1 MTTKTDASY
10 PGEHAPVQQG
20 RGAVI
25 DLNEMEWTKVAGK
38 VTGVLEKPIL
48 VRGEHDSTLWVSQAK
63 LLPGGVFPRH
73 YHPYP
78 QLFVFLAGNGCVE
91 LDGKRVA
98 VGPGVTVRML
108 AGESHQVMNEG
119 GEELVL
125 MQISVPGWKEDES
138 S

>member
-1 MTTKTDASY
+1 MTTQTEAHY
-10 PGEHAPVQQG
+10 PGEHAEVKTG

-25 DLNEMEWTKVAGK
+25 DLNAMEWTKVAGK
-38 VTGVLEKPIL
+38 VQGVEEKPIL
-48 VRGEHDSTLWVSQAK
+48 VRAEHESTLWVSQAK

-78 QLFVFLAGNGCVE
+78 QVFVFLEGKGVVE
-91 LDGKRVA
+91 LDDKRIE

-108 AGESHQVMNEG
+108 AGESHQVMNESDSD
-119 GEELVL
+119 LVL
-125 MQISVPGWKEDES
+125 LQISVPGWKEEAS